1 MQSLDLNDIRTFA
14 ATAEAGT
21 LSAAARDLRVP
32 PSTISRSLTRLEKH
46 LGVSLLQRS
55 SRGFHLTDAGKEYLQ
70 VCKRALR
77 TLKDGH
83 DVLDTNRTQ
92 PTGLIK
98 VACPI
103 TMAREV
109 LAPLLPEFLSRFP
122 QLRVEIESYASGFD
136 QEPREDVDV
145 FFKLR
150 APRDSSRRIR
160 SYPGT
165 ARGLFASPAYSRVH
179 GLPSNPD
186 ELTNHECIGMNTWTL
201 QQGKKIV
208 TTNIKPRVLT
218 SDPYIHLTL
227 TTQGFGIGMLPLWL
241 ADWPDVRDKLVP
253 VLPEWKVEPLVLC
266 ALFYGQ
272 AQRTPKVQ
280 TLLDFLAEYMGTDRD
295 PRLKQKWAKKYF
307 TPLSPQKQAQH

>member
-1 MQSLDLNDIRTFA
+1 VHRYEHLD
-14 ATAEAGT
+14 
-21 LSAAARDLRVP
+21 V
-32 PSTISRSLTRLEKH
+32 
-46 LGVSLLQRS
+46 
-55 SRGFHLTDAGKEYLQ
+55 
-70 VCKRALR
+70 
-77 TLKDGH
+77 
-83 DVLDTNRTQ
+83 
-92 PTGLIK
+92 
-98 VACPI
+98 
-103 TMAREV
+103 
-109 LAPLLPEFLSRFP
+109 
-122 QLRVEIESYASGFD
+122 
-136 QEPREDVDV
+136 
-145 FFKLR
+145 
-150 APRDSSRRIR
+150 
-160 SYPGT
+160 
-165 ARGLFASPAYSRVH
+165 
-179 GLPSNPD
+179 
-186 ELTNHECIGMNTWTL
+186 